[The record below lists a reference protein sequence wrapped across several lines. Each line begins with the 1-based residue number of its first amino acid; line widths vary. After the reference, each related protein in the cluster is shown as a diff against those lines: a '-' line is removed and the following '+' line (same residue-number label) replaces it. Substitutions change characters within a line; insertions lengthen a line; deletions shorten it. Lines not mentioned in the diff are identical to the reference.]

1 MLLIGSHC
9 HDSGGIH
16 MALRRAARGG
26 MPTLQIFTAIPRFY
40 NEKVGV
46 KPERLARWKETLE
59 ETGIDASKVLA
70 HAAYVLNVAG
80 PDQTKWEKA
89 ARGLAREYE
98 RASTL
103 GLGGV
108 CFHPGAATD
117 GDRDSAIERVA
128 EAMRSAFEAVPEGRT
143 RLLIENT
150 AGGGTTIGRNT
161 KEVAA
166 ILGAL
171 SPAERRRAGYGLDTC
186 HMFASGFPIAAS
198 REIQAGLIDA
208 FEVATGEAP
217 AFFHLNDSEGALG
230 SNKDRHRCIGQG
242 EIGGE
247 AFGWLLADPRAQDI
261 PLILETPHAR
271 QDVAEDDDSPDPQD
285 LESIALLRELA
296 ESARL

>member
-1 MLLIGSHC
+1 
-9 HDSGGIH
+9 

-271 QDVAEDDDSPDPQD
+271 QDVAEDDDSPDPQV